1 MAVTRSD
8 VVDRLLADEPDYREA
23 ARLGPGAL
31 VHLEAL
37 VHEAD
42 GMLASKAAYLASL
55 IAGPSAARILG
66 TAAEHA
72 EPEVRVAAAAALANL
87 DPARDSLA
95 DAGGVVGLL
104 EQLLRDPEPGV
115 RKFALRSAAAWGAE
129 AKRGSIAEAVRE
141 SVAEAART
149 DPAPWM
155 REAAREAL
163 AAM

>member
-8 VVDRLLADEPDYREA
+8 VLERLLAEEPDYREA

-31 VHLEAL
+31 AHLESL
-37 VHEAD
+37 VREGD
-42 GMLASKAAYLASL
+42 SMVASKAAYLASL
-55 IAGPSAARILG
+55 IPGPATPRILE
-66 TAAEHA
+66 AAAGHRA
-72 EPEVRVAAAAALANL
+72 SQVRVAAAAGLANL
-87 DPARDSLA
+87 VPARDSLA
-95 DAGGVVGLL
+95 DAGGVVSLL
-104 EQLLRDPEPGV
+104 EQLLHDPEPGV

-129 AKRGSIAEAVRE
+129 AKRDSITEAVRE